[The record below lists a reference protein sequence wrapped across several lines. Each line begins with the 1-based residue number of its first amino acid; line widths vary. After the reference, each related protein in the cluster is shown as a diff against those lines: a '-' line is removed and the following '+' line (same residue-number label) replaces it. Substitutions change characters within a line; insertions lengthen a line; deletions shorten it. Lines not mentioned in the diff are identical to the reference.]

1 MLTSREAFKLGFL
14 ARCAEEGLSADQIA
28 GRVKAAADK
37 FASFLGGVTGGLGS
51 AAGSV
56 LSTGVPLALIAPAAL
71 GGVAGYGLS
80 RMTDID
86 DTDVAEVKN
95 RELLDTYAQET
106 AKLRRQKA
114 VRDYKAGLK
123 PPRQFGV

>member
-1 MLTSREAFKLGFL
+1 MLTPREAFKVGFL
-14 ARCAEEGLSADQIA
+14 ARCAEEGLTADQIQA
-28 GRVKAAADK
+28 RVKYAADK
-37 FASFLGGVTGGLGS
+37 FAGFMDGLGS

-56 LSTGVPLALIAPAAL
+56 MSTGIPLAGLAPIAL

-86 DTDVAEVKN
+86 DTDVDEIKN
-95 RELLDTYAQET
+95 NELLDTYAQET

-114 VRDYKAGLK
+114 VRDFKAGQK
-123 PPRQFGV
+123 PPRQFGI